1 MVLSTS
7 SWNCAGKLADT
18 DEDGEVTQPY
28 KYETVDETSRAATV
42 TSSVTVGNIKTLSTY
57 FAKPIEKMLL

>member
-18 DEDGEVTQPY
+18 
-28 KYETVDETSRAATV
+28 YETVDETSRAATV
-42 TSSVTVGNIKTLSTY
+42 TSSVAVGNIKTLSTY